1 MHAFYE
7 LSGKLVLIRR
17 WAIVGLAVGA
27 LLALVEF
34 APSGAH
40 AQSSEEKAFELTI
53 RGGQVVGGTKS
64 VRVTEGDKV
73 TLRMISDMAIE
84 VHLHGYDI
92 EAEITPGAP
101 ASMSFDAF
109 ATGRF
114 PVSVH
119 GAGQHE
125 STLLYLEVYPR

>member
-1 MHAFYE
+1 M
-7 LSGKLVLIRR
+7 RR
-17 WAIVGLAVGA
+17 WIKVALMVGA
-27 LLALVEF
+27 LLALVEL
-34 APSGAH
+34 APSH
-40 AQSSEEKAFELTI
+40 AQSTGEKAFNLTI
-53 RGGQVVGGTKS
+53 QGGQVVGDTKS

-73 TLRMISDMAIE
+73 TLNMISDAAIE

-92 EAEITPGAP
+92 EVEVTPGVP
-101 ASMSFDAF
+101 AHISFDAF